1 MDTLREKRQQ
11 LQPSL
16 DAIDR
21 VDESVRKLEA
31 VEALVDAGRVGFLP
45 GVGDVREDA
54 APKGWQWSN
63 PRPLVRPEAGSM
75 SEQSL
80 GRRQAG

>member
-31 VEALVDAGRVGFLP
+31 VAQILDKYTQQLE
-45 GVGDVREDA
+45 
-54 APKGWQWSN
+54 
-63 PRPLVRPEAGSM
+63 
-75 SEQSL
+75 SELARAKAST
-80 GRRQAG
+80 RSI